1 LKLLLRFFA
10 IARSFFIALA
20 LTSALFA
27 QSLTGTITNGTTN
40 KPGAGD
46 EVVLITLANG
56 MQEAGRTK
64 ADASGKFHFDL
75 KDAGGPHLIRAIH
88 QGVTYHRMAPPG
100 TPSVELQVYDA
111 AQKVLGLNVTA
122 DVMRLQADQ
131 GQLQIVRLFAI
142 DNQST
147 PPRTQQSDQNFEFF
161 LPDGA
166 TIDNGQ
172 ARAPNGQP
180 ISNDPVPQKT
190 KNKYAFNF
198 PLRPGETQFQIA
210 YHLPYSGEASL
221 DPKLLYPAEHFVVEM
236 PKTMQFTPA
245 VEASFQ
251 TMPDPQMAD
260 AVVHVAQKTAAGQNL
275 AFKIG
280 GTAAFAG
287 ENQAGST
294 PQANDNRPG
303 GGLGAPIDA
312 PDPLDQYKFPILA
325 GLTALMAL
333 GAFYVM
339 RRPRPEGAAAGVP
352 SQASFEPS
360 APVAVKPA
368 IASAAP
374 KPGAGNSAILE
385 ALKDELFQLEVERKQ
400 GKLSHEE
407 YDKARNALDHTLERA
422 LKRQG

>member
-1 LKLLLRFFA
+1 MKLLLRFF
-10 IARSFFIALA
+10 FIILA
-20 LTSALFA
+20 LTPALFA
-27 QSLTGTITNGTTN
+27 QSLTGTITNGTSG

-46 EVVLITLANG
+46 EVVLLTLAEG

-100 TPSVELQVYDA
+100 TSSVDIQVYDA
-111 AQKVLGLNVTA
+111 AQKVQGLNVTA

-131 GQLQIVRLFAI
+131 GQLQIVRLFAV
-142 DNQST
+142 DNQSS
-147 PPRTQQSDQNFEFF
+147 PPRTQQNDQNFEFF

-166 TIDNGQ
+166 TVDSGQ

-180 ISNDPVPQKT
+180 ITNNPVPQKT

-236 PKTMQFTPA
+236 PKTIEFTPA
-245 VEASFQ
+245 VAASFQ
-251 TMPDPQMAD
+251 TMPDPQIAD
-260 AVVHVAQKTAAGQNL
+260 AVVHVAQKTTAGQNL

-294 PQANDNRPG
+294 TQANDNRPG

-312 PDPLDQYKFPILA
+312 PDPLEQYRAPILV
-325 GLTALMAL
+325 GLAALMTL
-333 GAFYVM
+333 GAFYVL
-339 RRPRPEGAAAGVP
+339 RRPRQEPAVVGAP
-352 SQASFEPS
+352 SQVSFEP
-360 APVAVKPA
+360 AHAAIRPVAPTP
-368 IASAAP
+368 AAP
-374 KPGAGNSAILE
+374 KAVASNSNQLLD
-385 ALKDELFQLEVERKQ
+385 ALKDELFQLEIEHKQ
-400 GKLSHEE
+400 GKLSQEE

-422 LKRQG
+422 LKRQS

>member
-1 LKLLLRFFA
+1 LKLLLRFF
-10 IARSFFIALA
+10 FIILA
-20 LTSALFA
+20 LTPALFA
-27 QSLTGTITNGTTN
+27 QSLTGTITNGTSG

-46 EVVLITLANG
+46 EVVLLTLAEG

-100 TPSVELQVYDA
+100 TSSVDIQVYDA
-111 AQKVLGLNVTA
+111 AQKVQGLNVTA

-131 GQLQIVRLFAI
+131 GQLQIVRLFAV
-142 DNQST
+142 DNQSS

-166 TIDNGQ
+166 TVDSGQ

-180 ISNDPVPQKT
+180 ITNNPVPQKT

-236 PKTMQFTPA
+236 PKTIEFTPA
-245 VEASFQ
+245 VAASFQ
-251 TMPDPQMAD
+251 TMPDPQIAD
-260 AVVHVAQKTAAGQNL
+260 AVVHVAQKTTAGQNL

-294 PQANDNRPG
+294 TQANDNRPG

-312 PDPLDQYKFPILA
+312 PDPLDQYKYPILA

-339 RRPRPEGAAAGVP
+339 RRPRPTPVAAGLP
-352 SQASFEPS
+352 QQASFEPS
-360 APVAVKPA
+360 TAVAFQPA
-368 IASAAP
+368 IAP
-374 KPGAGNSAILE
+374 KPASKAVAGNSNQLLE
-385 ALKDELFQLEVERKQ
+385 ALKDELFQLEIEHKQ
-400 GKLSHEE
+400 GKLSQEE

-422 LKRQG
+422 LKRQS